1 MEQISSNQTQVMFSR
16 KNLEERSFWKQFLAV
31 YKQYPEIWDP
41 RCEKYSKRDYKEV
54 AYQAL
59 AQKLKELD
67 PYASTDCVK
76 RRLNIFKSNYKREL
90 RRREKTGTK
99 GNLWYFDDLDFLID
113 IDKISRVRK
122 TDKSDS
128 SDFDMSEIQTS
139 VSIKNEHIDLGPTL
153 IDKNYMS
160 HYNENVPHAYHQERN
175 DFSLRIQSLG
185 QNCNEPIQPQTPVP
199 QSNFH
204 ENASFQDLEP
214 KVNEDSLQEDSYNEE
229 DDHDKFHQ
237 SEASQEKPPQLLSQ
251 NASSPD
257 DDAEVYSR
265 SWATTFRKIPANQ
278 QQLAK
283 KLIDDILYE
292 GYMGRLAEGKVQI
305 VN

>member
-1 MEQISSNQTQVMFSR
+1 MFSK
-16 KNLEERSFWKQFLAV
+16 KNLEERRFWKSFLAV

-41 RCEKYSKRDYKEV
+41 RCDKYSKREYKEV

-59 AQKLKELD
+59 AHKLKEID

-90 RRREKTGTK
+90 RRRTKTGTK

-113 IDKISRVRK
+113 IDKTRIK
-122 TDKSDS
+122 KPEMKSDS
-128 SDFDMSEIQTS
+128 SDFYFPEIHNQATGA
-139 VSIKNEHIDLGPTL
+139 VKNEGGDVVDNNCLS
-153 IDKNYMS
+153 NYNQNLS
-160 HYNENVPHAYHQERN
+160 HHSFHHQVGSTFGSSDENINLNEAPHTE
-175 DFSLRIQSLG
+175 
-185 QNCNEPIQPQTPVP
+185 TP
-199 QSNFH
+199 QSS
-204 ENASFQDLEP
+204 SFNNNPNVFPGVQTRPVGSEQSQPEDSLNDDSNVDDDYQQPVEKVV
-214 KVNEDSLQEDSYNEE
+214 KVNED
-229 DDHDKFHQ
+229 
-237 SEASQEKPPQLLSQ
+237 
-251 NASSPD
+251 
-257 DDAEVYSR
+257 DADVYSR
-265 SWATTFRKIPANQ
+265 GWATTFRKIPAAQ